1 MARNRRRPLIAVLL
15 VLAALATAGFA
26 SAASLG
32 ITGARLGTFTDGHP
46 CPGTLQATTPT
57 TTTGSAS
64 TVDVVAPA
72 ACAGRLLTV
81 AVQDGY
87 VVRQGTGIAAAG
99 SVTIALDG
107 QYTPSTGVV
116 VDATASGWGLATTW
130 AYTPP
135 AVPAIRCWTSDPLR
149 PCTATVVVRD
159 SWATGYNLDITIA
172 DARTT
177 NANNPVPWT
186 IEIDF
191 SNGTYPFV
199 PNALDGSGVVP
210 GANACGTRPV
220 MTFTGVTNWGEHNVL
235 RRDSVR
241 TVWIQARNDGIGTVL
256 DCVP

>member
-1 MARNRRRPLIAVLL
+1 MARTRRRPLIAALL
-15 VLAALATAGFA
+15 VLGVLATAGFA

-32 ITGARLGTFTDGHP
+32 VTGAQLGTFAAGHP

-57 TTTGSAS
+57 TTMQAL
-64 TVDVVAPA
+64 TVTVTAPA
-72 ACAGRLLTV
+72 TCAGRQLQV
-81 AVQDGY
+81 AVNDG
-87 VVRQGTGIAAAG
+87 VNVRQGTATAPVSG
-99 SVTIALDG
+99 SVTVTLDG
-107 QYTPSTGVV
+107 AYTPSTGVA
-116 VDATASGWGLATTW
+116 VDATVSGWALATAW
-130 AYTPP
+130 SYTPP
-135 AVPAIRCWTSDPLR
+135 AGPAIRCWTNDVFR
-149 PCTATVVVRD
+149 PCSATVVVRD
-159 SWATGYNLDITIA
+159 QWATGYNLDITIT

-191 SNGTYPFV
+191 GSTAYPFV

-220 MTFTGVTNWGEHNVL
+220 MTFTGTTTWGDHHLL

-241 TVWIQARNDGIGTVL
+241 TVWIQARNDGTGAVL